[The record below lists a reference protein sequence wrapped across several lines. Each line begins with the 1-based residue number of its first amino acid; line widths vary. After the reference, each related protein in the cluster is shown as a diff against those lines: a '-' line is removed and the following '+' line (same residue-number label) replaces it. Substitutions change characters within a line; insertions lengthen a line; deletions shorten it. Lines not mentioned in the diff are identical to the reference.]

1 MPVPQKLDVDSTVAH
16 LTGVAQ
22 HVFMSAVGV
31 DAVVV
36 WQGATAQFVLAAA
49 TLKTLPEPQKP
60 AVSAIVE
67 HLTGE
72 AQHVETS
79 ALVDVV
85 SP

>member
-1 MPVPQKLDVDSTVAH
+1 M
-16 LTGVAQ
+16 
-22 HVFMSAVGV
+22 
-31 DAVVV
+31 
-36 WQGATAQFVLAAA
+36 LAAA
-49 TLKTLPEPQKP
+49 TLKTLPVPQKP
-60 AVSAIVE
+60 DVDSTVE

>member
-1 MPVPQKLDVDSTVAH
+1 M
-16 LTGVAQ
+16 
-22 HVFMSAVGV
+22 
-31 DAVVV
+31 
-36 WQGATAQFVLAAA
+36 LAAA
-49 TLKTLPEPQKP
+49 TLKTLPVPQKF
-60 AVSAIVE
+60 AVVAMVE